1 MTAVAE
7 YTPEQIETIKLRA
20 RRLINGVSHT
30 PTFID
35 ANHLMI
41 EQLLNIVDQY
51 ERLKEASD
59 A

>member
-1 MTAVAE
+1 MTE
-7 YTPEQIETIKLRA
+7 YTSEQIETIKQRA

>member
-1 MTAVAE
+1 MMIE
-7 YTPEQIETIKLRA
+7 YTQEQIETIKQRA